1 MNLEKFTR
9 LADALEKASVLSW
22 LAKVLKKALVL
33 QIEVEKNIVRQD
45 RRAAQ
50 LLKREPARSRKG

>member
-33 QIEVEKNIVRQD
+33 QIEVEKNILRQD
-45 RRAAQ
+45 GRAAQ
-50 LLKREPARSRKG
+50 LLKKRAC